1 MIALLCMAHDPVKK
15 IHVVAG
21 LICQD
26 DLVLVCQRSANGPF
40 PLKWEFPGGKVEQ
53 AEAPYAALRRELKE
67 ELGIEIDGASEMY
80 SYHHVYPDVVE
91 VQLRFFVVNGY
102 RGAIANLAFEQI
114 AWAKFSELNSFDFLE
129 GDLALVS
136 KLASANGLVYQR

>member
-1 MIALLCMAHDPVKK
+1 MSHEPLKK

-26 DLVLVCQRSANGPF
+26 DHVLVCQRKANGPF

-53 AEAPYAALRRELKE
+53 AEEPFAALQRELKE
-67 ELGIEIDGASEMY
+67 ELGIELSGADEMY
-80 SYHHVYPDVVE
+80 SYNHVYPDVIE
-91 VQLRFFVVNGY
+91 VQLRFFSVQGF
-102 RGAIANLAFEQI
+102 RGDIANLAFEQI
-114 AWAKFSELNSFDFLE
+114 RWAKFSELNSFDFLD

>member
-1 MIALLCMAHDPVKK
+1 MPHDSLKK

-26 DLVLVCQRSANGPF
+26 DRVLVCQRSATGPF

-53 AEAPYAALRRELKE
+53 AEEPYAALCRELKE
-67 ELGIEIDGASEMY
+67 ELGIEIEGAKEMY
-80 SYHHVYPDVVE
+80 SYNHVYPDVIE
-91 VQLRFFVVNGY
+91 VQLRFYAVNGF
-102 RGAIANLAFEQI
+102 RGAIANQAFEQI
-114 AWAKFSELNSFDFLE
+114 AWAKFSELGSFDFLE